1 MKYKLLGSKYFPHV
15 IALSAFLFSASI
27 AHASPI
33 QWDEPGISGSHD
45 DFKRAAISNSWE
57 VMAVT
62 KRSPHDFDISDHF
75 AASSIGQYPSA
86 SEQRGISEHLSAVPE
101 PESYAM
107 LMAGLSLMG
116 FIAHR
121 RNKKTHG

>member
-1 MKYKLLGSKYFPHV
+1 MKYKLLGSKCFSHV
-15 IALSAFLFSASI
+15 IALSVFLFSASI
-27 AHASPI
+27 AHASQI
-33 QWDEPGISGSHD
+33 QWDAPGISGSND
-45 DFKRAAISNSWE
+45 DFKSAATSNSWE
-57 VMAVT
+57 VMDDI

-75 AASSIGQYPSA
+75 ASSSIGQYPSA
-86 SEQRGISEHLSAVPE
+86 SEQREISEHLSAVPE

-121 RNKKTHG
+121 RNKKAHG